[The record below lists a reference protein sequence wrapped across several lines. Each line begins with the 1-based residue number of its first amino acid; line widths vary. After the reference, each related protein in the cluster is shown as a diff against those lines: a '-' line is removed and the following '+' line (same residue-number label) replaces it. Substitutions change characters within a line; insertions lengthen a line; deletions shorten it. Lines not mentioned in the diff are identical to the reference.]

1 MSLSITPELLAARC
15 SETITDGPLTL
26 GPISLD
32 EALEGLELLI
42 AQEGDRVADDYPM
55 DDTSHGAS
63 EARQGL
69 RALYLA
75 HALLSA
81 LAGR

>member
-1 MSLSITPELLAARC
+1 MSLSITPELLAVRC

-26 GPISLD
+26 GSISLD

-55 DDTSHGAS
+55 DDTSHGAG

-75 HALLSA
+75 HALQSA
-81 LAGR
+81 IAGR

>member
-1 MSLSITPELLAARC
+1 MSQSITPELLAARC
-15 SETITDGPLTL
+15 GETITDGSLTL
-26 GPISLD
+26 GPITPA
-32 EALEGLELLI
+32 EALAALETLI
-42 AQEGDRVADDYPM
+42 AQEGERVDDDYPM
-55 DDTSHGAS
+55 DDTSEGAI

>member
-1 MSLSITPELLAARC
+1 MSLSITPELLAAWC
-15 SETITDGPLTL
+15 SQTITDGPLLL

-32 EALEGLELLI
+32 AALEGLELLI

-55 DDTSHGAS
+55 DDMGHGAS

-75 HALLSA
+75 HTLLSA
-81 LAGR
+81 FAGR